1 MKHFL
6 VLKCKF
12 DAFKFEEFFFLL
24 KLIESIHANL
34 RKMLREIL
42 RKRERQ
48 AER

>member
-12 DAFKFEEFFFLL
+12 DALKFEDFFLL
-24 KLIESIHANL
+24 KQIESIDANL
-34 RKMLREIL
+34 GKMLREIL